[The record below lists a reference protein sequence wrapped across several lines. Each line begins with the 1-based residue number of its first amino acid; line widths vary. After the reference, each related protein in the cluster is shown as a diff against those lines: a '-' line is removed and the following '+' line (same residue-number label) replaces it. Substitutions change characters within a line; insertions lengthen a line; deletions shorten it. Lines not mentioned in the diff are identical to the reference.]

1 MFKFKYRSV
10 FTALAF
16 LAYSTV
22 AASAQALEIPSGEWH
37 LSELNG
43 RKVQNSKAYIDID
56 VNAAKVSGNAGC
68 NRMFGSVAGGSG
80 RVAFS
85 KVGTTRMFCA
95 DANARRTETQ
105 FINALERV
113 TRYRETGSTLSLY
126 ARNRVVMKFTA
137 VRRLPPEAPFDDG
150 LESMKWMLETI
161 GGKKVSANGAK
172 AFISFDAAKQSAGGD
187 TSCNAFGGSY
197 ELKGDKLSITGV
209 IATMRACI
217 EDDRMTIERQFLDAL
232 EKTDRYTLTGSLLTL
247 YQGRRALLGFRG
259 VPK

>member
-16 LAYSTV
+16 LAYSAV

-43 RKVQNSKAYIDID
+43 RKVENSKAYIDID
-56 VNAAKVSGNAGC
+56 VNAAKISGNAGC
-68 NRMFGSVAGGSG
+68 NRMFGTVAGGNG
-80 RVAFS
+80 KLAFS
-85 KVGTTRMFCA
+85 KIGTTRMFCA
-95 DANARRTETQ
+95 DPNARRTENQ
-105 FINALERV
+105 FINAIEHV
-113 TRYRETGSTLSLY
+113 THYRETGSTLSLY

-137 VRRLPPEAPFDDG
+137 VRRLPPEASSGDG
-150 LESMKWMLETI
+150 LESLKWMLESI
-161 GGKKVSANGAK
+161 GGKKVSPNGAK
-172 AFISFDAAKQSAGGD
+172 AFISFDPAKQSAGGD

-217 EDDRMTIERQFLDAL
+217 EDDRMTIERQFLDGL
-232 EKTDRYTLTGSLLTL
+232 EKTDRYTLSGSGLTL
-247 YQGRRALLGFRG
+247 YQGRRVLLSFRG
-259 VPK
+259 AEK